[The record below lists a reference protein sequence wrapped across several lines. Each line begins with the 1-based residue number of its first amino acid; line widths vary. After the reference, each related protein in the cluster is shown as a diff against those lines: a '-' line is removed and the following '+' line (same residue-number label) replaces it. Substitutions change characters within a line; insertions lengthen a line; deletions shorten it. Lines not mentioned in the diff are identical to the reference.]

1 MDIWYYG
8 LADANGIESFQEDI
22 DPMAAEVF
30 FDKDERKK
38 VQNYQFAMALRA
50 QANQQRHAV
59 VYKALVEDKDG
70 DAIDALV
77 KAGEVAE
84 ALVML
89 KEKSKSVLFATHGTT
104 LAASKKNWRLIP
116 NPDLDPYNGKD

>member
-38 VQNYQFAMALRA
+38 VQNYQFAMVLRA

-59 VYKALVEDKDG
+59 VFRALVPDTDG

-77 KAGEVAE
+77 KKGEVE
-84 ALVML
+84 KALIML
-89 KEKSKSVLFATHGTT
+89 KEKAKSVLFATHGTT
-104 LAASKKNWRLIP
+104 LSAAKKNWKIIP
-116 NPDLDPYNGKD
+116 NPDLDPFNGRD

>member
-104 LAASKKNWRLIP
+104 LAAAKKNWRLIP